1 MSPQSD
7 LKQRLGKPEIL
18 VAPGIYD
25 AFGAMMAERAGF
37 EAFYVSGAS
46 IAYTRLGRPDIGL
59 VSLEEVASV
68 VGTIAERVETPLIV
82 DADTGYGNAI
92 NVGRTVRVLER
103 AGASAIQLED
113 QSLPKRCGHLA
124 GKTLVSAGEMCGK
137 IKAALDAR
145 RHGDTLI
152 VARTDAVGVEGLEP
166 AMERA
171 AKYVEAGAD
180 VLFIEAL
187 QDDAQLADAVARF
200 GAAAPLLANM
210 VEGGKTPMHS
220 ADELQTLGYSI
231 VIFPGGL
238 VRALAHAADAYFESL
253 AVNGSTTPYLDK
265 MLDFGEL
272 NLLLG
277 TQDILDGAKQ
287 YDEDQN

>member
-1 MSPQSD
+1 MSPQPH
-7 LKQRLGKPEIL
+7 LKQRLGESEIL
-18 VAPGIYD
+18 VAPGIFD

-37 EAFYVSGAS
+37 EALYVSGAS

-68 VGTIAERVETPLIV
+68 VRTISERTQLPLIV

-103 AGASAIQLED
+103 AGAGAIQLED

-137 IKAALDAR
+137 IKAAQDAR
-145 RHGDTLI
+145 RDSGTAI
-152 VARTDAVGVEGLEP
+152 VARTDAAGVEGIEA

-180 VLFIEAL
+180 ILFIEAL
-187 QDDAQLADAVARF
+187 QDDAQLRDAVQRF
-200 GAAAPLLANM
+200 GASAPLLANM

-220 ADELQTLGYSI
+220 ADELQALGYSI

-238 VRALAHAADAYFESL
+238 VRALAHTAGAYFKSL
-253 AVNGSTTPYLDK
+253 AAHGSTTPYLDK
-265 MLDFGEL
+265 MLDFNEL
-272 NLLLG
+272 NALLG
-277 TQDILDGAKQ
+277 TQEILDGARQ
-287 YDEDQN
+287 YDEDRN